1 MYDEDMFGD
10 PNFLGAATLPSLCL
24 LSGYRLVI
32 SPFKHFGNSD
42 IFYNL
47 FFSFRSLQLKNG
59 HSEELELSS
68 LLLQIIAK
76 QVNNQNLLLCSPR
89 QYSVRQ
95 VEEEFL
101 AGGYGLKFGCHAV
114 QS

>member
-24 LSGYRLVI
+24 LSGYRLVT
-32 SPFKHFGNSD
+32 SPFKLVGKSD
-42 IFYNL
+42 ILYNL
-47 FFSFRSLQLKNG
+47 LISFRSLQLKNG

-95 VEEEFL
+95 VEEFL

>member
-1 MYDEDMFGD
+1 MFGD

-24 LSGYRLVI
+24 LSGYRLVT
-32 SPFKHFGNSD
+32 SPLKLVGNSD
-42 IFYNL
+42 ILYNS

-76 QVNNQNLLLCSPR
+76 QVNNQYFSSCAHYDSI
-89 QYSVRQ
+89 
-95 VEEEFL
+95 
-101 AGGYGLKFGCHAV
+101 
-114 QS
+114 QSDK